1 MTTRKL
7 LREPLLHFLVLGAG
21 LFFLYDNIDSES
33 ANARNEIVIDENRLN
48 IISAT
53 FERVW
58 QRAPTDAELQGLIDS
73 YVREEVMYREGI
85 AVNLD
90 RGDAIVRR
98 RVAQK
103 MSFIADGLIP
113 DVPTDTELQSW
124 LLSHADEYRVPPSF
138 SLRQVYIDPQR
149 HVGELETVI
158 ASTRKA
164 LAATSSETLAGD
176 PTMLPRRMESADQR
190 DIERTFGS
198 EFGDA
203 ILDVEVGSW
212 QGPIRSSFGLH
223 FVDISKH
230 IPARDPSLDEVRSAV
245 ERDFLNSRSQEIS
258 EAFYQSLLERYTVR
272 YADAEQ

>member
-1 MTTRKL
+1 MTLRKI

-21 LFFLYDNIDSES
+21 LFFLYDNINSES
-33 ANARNEIVIDENRLN
+33 ANTRNEIVIDENRLS
-48 IISAT
+48 IVSAT

-85 AVNLD
+85 ALNLD

-103 MSFIADGLIP
+103 MSFIADGLVP
-113 DVPTDTELQSW
+113 DVPTDAELQSW
-124 LLSHADEYRVPPSF
+124 LLSRADEYRVPPSF

-149 HVGELETVI
+149 HAGELEAVI

-164 LAATSSETLAGD
+164 LADVSSEVLAGD
-176 PTMLPRRMESADQR
+176 PTMLPRSTENANQR
-190 DIERTFGS
+190 DIERAFGS
-198 EFGDA
+198 EFADA
-203 ILDVEVGSW
+203 ILGVEVGSW

-223 FVDISKH
+223 FVDISEY
-230 IPARDPSLDEVRSAV
+230 IPARDPSLEEVRSAV
-245 ERDFLNSRSQEIS
+245 ERDFLNSRSLEIS
-258 EAFYQSLLERYTVR
+258 DAFYQALLQRYTVR
-272 YADAEQ
+272 YADAE

>member
-1 MTTRKL
+1 MTLRKI

-21 LFFLYDNIDSES
+21 LFFLYDNINSES
-33 ANARNEIVIDENRLN
+33 ANTRNEIVIDENRLS
-48 IISAT
+48 IVSAT

-85 AVNLD
+85 ALNLD

-103 MSFIADGLIP
+103 MSFIADGLVP
-113 DVPTDTELQSW
+113 DVPTDAELQSW

-149 HVGELETVI
+149 HAGELEAVI

-164 LAATSSETLAGD
+164 LADVSSEVLAGD
-176 PTMLPRRMESADQR
+176 PTMLPRSTENANQR
-190 DIERTFGS
+190 DIERAFGR
-198 EFGDA
+198 EFADA
-203 ILDVEVGSW
+203 ILGVEVGSW

-223 FVDISKH
+223 FVDISEY
-230 IPARDPSLDEVRSAV
+230 IPARDPSLEEVRSAV
-245 ERDFLNSRSQEIS
+245 ERDFLNSRSLEIS
-258 EAFYQSLLERYTVR
+258 DAFYQALLQRYTVR

>member
-1 MTTRKL
+1 MTIRKF

-21 LFFLYDNIDSES
+21 LFFLYDNINSES
-33 ANARNEIVIDENRLN
+33 ANARNEIVVDENRLR

-58 QRAPTDAELQGLIDS
+58 QRAPTDAELQGMIDS

-85 AVNLD
+85 ALNLD
-90 RGDAIVRR
+90 RDDAIVRS

-103 MSFIADGLIP
+103 MSFIADGLVP

-124 LLSHADEYRVPPSF
+124 LLSHAGEYRVPPSY

-149 HVGELETVI
+149 HAGELEAVI
-158 ASTRKA
+158 ASTRTA
-164 LAATSSETLAGD
+164 LAAASGETLAGD
-176 PTMLPRRMESADQR
+176 LTMLPRSLQNADQR

-198 EFGDA
+198 EFADA
-203 ILDVEVGSW
+203 LLGVEVGSW

-223 FVDISKH
+223 FIELAEH

-258 EAFYQSLLERYTVR
+258 NAFYQLLLERYTVR